1 MSIQF
6 GNLTNKIKIDKSQLS
21 EVAKN
26 TSSLKNASIFN
37 ENTNEIT
44 DKNYE
49 NLINSYANSNE
60 VTQKEI
66 TQNTN
71 SIGTITE
78 NELDSVISEDVVM
91 NLVLDA
97 LDEENGVEDVNINGK
112 FDERVQQQG
121 TGDCYLLATLKSLS
135 ETSQGQEIIRNT
147 ITENSDGT
155 YTVNFPGI
163 ERSYTFSKE
172 DIDKADSTT
181 IGSTDGSIVGSGMGR
196 YSEGDDDVLLIEM
209 AYEKFRDEA
218 YHGEIPSKPE
228 WPAYVLQ
235 STSEA
240 NYNAGKST
248 LTSGNMSQVM
258 FLLTGQHAEYAS
270 GDKVHSEID
279 KMNNTNEPFVAYAS
293 VYADNGYTSDPN
305 GAYYK
310 DSSGYYKKVDG
321 NTPAGVERYTF
332 TGAGTNDRCIT
343 FNGVGDDS
351 DKKIDLTTNSVGGHA
366 ITISAVTDDT
376 ITIVNPWDS
385 DKKVTVNRADFEG
398 YITGVQYMKLS

>member
-1 MSIQF
+1 MLNN
-6 GNLTNKIKIDKSQLS
+6 GG
-21 EVAKN
+21 
-26 TSSLKNASIFN
+26 ASIFSSGKVN
-37 ENTNEIT
+37 GSDVSNADIETLLQSYIAKNSDIT
-44 DKNYE
+44 EQND
-49 NLINSYANSNE
+49 
-60 VTQKEI
+60 I
-66 TQNTN
+66 TQNSDATGVIN
-71 SIGTITE
+71 E
-78 NELDSVISEDVVM
+78 NDLEDILSEKSVMKFILGALD
-91 NLVLDA
+91 
-97 LDEENGVEDVNINGK
+97 LDEENGVEDVRINGQ

-135 ETSQGQEIIRNT
+135 ELSQGQEFIRNT
-147 ITENSDGT
+147 ITTNSDGSF
-155 YTVNFPGI
+155 TVSFPGI
-163 ERSYTFSKE
+163 ERSYTFTAE
-172 DIDKADSTT
+172 DIDAADSAT

-218 YHGEIPSKPE
+218 YHGQIPSKPE

-258 FLLTGQHAEYAS
+258 FLLTGEHAEYAS
-270 GDKVHSEID
+270 GDKISSELD
-279 KMNNTNEPFVAYAS
+279 KMNNTSDPFVAYAS
-293 VYADNGYTSDPN
+293 VYADNGYVADSN

-310 DSSGYYKKVDG
+310 DASGYYKKVDE
-321 NTPAGVERYTF
+321 NTPANAQRYTF
-332 TGAGTNDRCIT
+332 TGAGSNDRCIT
-343 FNGVGDDS
+343 LNGVGASADQ
-351 DKKIDLTTNSVGGHA
+351 KIDLTTNSVGGHA

-385 DKKVTVNRADFEG
+385 DKKVTVKRSEFEG